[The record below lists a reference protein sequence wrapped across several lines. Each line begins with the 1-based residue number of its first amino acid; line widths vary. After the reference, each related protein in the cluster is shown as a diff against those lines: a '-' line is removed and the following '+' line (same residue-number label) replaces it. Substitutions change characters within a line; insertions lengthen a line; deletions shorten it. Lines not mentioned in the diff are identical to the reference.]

1 MNAIPQP
8 QQQGQPGQQQQ
19 PSIEAERRALTTID
33 LSPQAMV
40 DLKSVA
46 ESIAQGGIVIPEHFR
61 NKPGAV
67 LAVMIQAMQWRINPI
82 GVLQKTHI
90 TQGGLLGYEA
100 QLINAIII
108 KNAPIVS
115 RPEYEYFGD
124 WSKVNGKCE
133 ERKSDK
139 GGKYYVATYTK
150 DDEKGLGV
158 IVRAT
163 FIGEDEP
170 REIVVTMQ
178 QAYPRFSTQWATD
191 PAQQLGYLAVRKW
204 SRRYA
209 PDVILGAYTPEE
221 LAAQEHERDM
231 GAVDEV
237 RDDDVPK
244 TGNARLKQRMNRRSP
259 AAREPVP
266 TLDEVLIAIRDA
278 KNKVDMAA
286 AAALAERLRTDEEKA
301 IARTAYDDRREEGR
315 RAAKQQRGEQPA
327 EQDDQKHARDAPTSA
342 QSAPADNGFTVT
354 FAEVASSLEAAE
366 RRRDTDALGAAAD
379 LIAQVDSK
387 EQQAELRTM
396 FEAAMNRL
404 QGGDETGDVS

>member
-1 MNAIPQP
+1 MNAIPQ
-8 QQQGQPGQQQQ
+8 QQA
-19 PSIEAERRALTTID
+19 PSIETERRALTTVD

-67 LAVMIQAMQWRINPI
+67 LAVMIQAIQWRINPI

-108 KNAPIVS
+108 KNAPIIS

-221 LAAQEHERDM
+221 LAAREHERDM

-237 RDDDVPK
+237 HGDDERETIK
-244 TGNARLKQRMNRRSP
+244 TGNAGLKQRMQRRAA

-266 TLDEVLIAIRDA
+266 TLDEVLTAIREA

-286 AAALAERLRTDEEKA
+286 AAALAERLHTDEEKA

-315 RAAKQQRGEQPA
+315 RTAKQQREQPEQPA
-327 EQDDQKHARDAPTSA
+327 EQDDQKHAQDAPTSA
-342 QSAPADNGFTVT
+342 QSAPSDNGFTVT
-354 FAEVASSLEAAE
+354 FAEVASSLDAAE
-366 RRRDTDALGAAAD
+366 RRGDTDALGAAAD

-387 EQQAELRTM
+387 DQQAELRTM

-404 QGGDETGDVS
+404 QGGETGDA

>member
-8 QQQGQPGQQQQ
+8 QQQA
-19 PSIEAERRALTTID
+19 PSIEAERHMLTTID

-67 LAVMIQAMQWRINPI
+67 LAVMIQAIQWRINPI

-115 RPEYEYFGD
+115 RPEYKYFGD

-221 LAAQEHERDM
+221 LAAREHERDM

-237 RDDDVPK
+237 RADDERDAIAK
-244 TGNARLKQRMNRRSP
+244 TGNAALKQRMQRRP
-259 AAREPVP
+259 AAAREPVP
-266 TLDEVLIAIRDA
+266 TLDEVLTAIREA

-286 AAALAERLRTDEEKA
+286 AAALAERLRNDEEKA

-315 RAAKQQRGEQPA
+315 RAATQQREQP
-327 EQDDQKHARDAPTSA
+327 EPDDQKRAQDAPTSD
-342 QSAPADNGFTVT
+342 QSAPSDNGFTVT
-354 FAEVASSLEAAE
+354 FAEVASSLDAAE
-366 RRRDTDALGAAAD
+366 RRGDTDALAAAAD
-379 LIAQVDSK
+379 LIVQVDSK
-387 EQQAELRTM
+387 DQQAELRTM

-404 QGGDETGDVS
+404 EGDETGDAS